1 MDPDKEANAL
11 YMRMYLCAVQ
21 HSSALCAPWASL
33 VGSGSLL
40 HLQQV
45 SLELRGL
52 LAGSDDLSQHPE
64 LTFLANFD
72 LKSDA
77 LLVDDQGRLA
87 GIID

>member
-1 MDPDKEANAL
+1 
-11 YMRMYLCAVQ
+11 
-21 HSSALCAPWASL
+21 
-33 VGSGSLL
+33 
-40 HLQQV
+40 V